1 MHGASAAADTIIR
14 ACKIDEGTLAFEALA
29 LQRHRW
35 LALTAT
41 VIASAVVLLDSTVV
55 NIALPAIQRA
65 LRADAAATQ
74 WIVNAYLL
82 LLGPLVLIG
91 GSAADLYG
99 RRRIFVLGTAIFAA
113 ASIVSGLAPNVTA
126 LIVSR
131 AAQGFGGA
139 LLTPASLAILQTTF
153 DERERS
159 KAIGIWAGA
168 GALMMAVGPL
178 LGGWLVDQIS
188 WRAIF
193 LINIPLAGTAAGLA
207 ICFAPESRDRR
218 AKQLDLAGA
227 ASVAIGL
234 AALTWSLTAVS
245 KSGFRDEK
253 VLAALAT
260 GIVLLTSFVAIEA
273 YLGDRAMM
281 PLSLFRSR
289 NFSTM
294 NGLTLLLYFA
304 LSGALYFL
312 PFGLIRLG
320 GYSATQAGAALSPFA
335 LIVGLGSLLVG
346 SIASRLNW
354 RLLLT
359 LGPVIVACGF
369 ALLALIDF
377 KQSYWTGIF
386 PSMLLLGVGMAIT
399 VQPLTSTVL
408 TSSGEVHAGIASGIN
423 NAVARVAG
431 LLAVA
436 ALGALFFTNFS
447 SHFTGA
453 APAQVSDA
461 LNAVM
466 RGQASAKP
474 EAIAAFRHALRVVML
489 VPAGCAAL
497 AGLIAWLWTDPR
509 SLHAIKTQA

>member
-1 MHGASAAADTIIR
+1 MTS
-14 ACKIDEGTLAFEALA
+14 
-29 LQRHRW
+29 QRHRW
-35 LALTAT
+35 LTLAAT

-113 ASIVSGLAPNVTA
+113 ASVVSGLAPNVAA
-126 LIVSR
+126 LILSR

-153 DERERS
+153 SEKERS

-168 GALMMAVGPL
+168 GALMMAVGPF
-178 LGGWLVDQIS
+178 LGGWLVDHIS

-207 ICFAPESRDRR
+207 ICFAPESRDPR
-218 AKQLDLAGA
+218 AKQLDLGGA

-245 KSGFRDEK
+245 GSGFRDEK
-253 VLAALAT
+253 VLAALAA
-260 GIVLLTSFVAIEA
+260 GIVLLTLFIVIEA
-273 YLGDRAMM
+273 HLRDRAMM

-289 NFSTM
+289 NFSAM
-294 NGLTLLLYFA
+294 NALTLLLYFG
-304 LSGALYFL
+304 LGGALYYL

-320 GYSATQAGAALSPFA
+320 GYSATQAGAAWSPLA
-335 LIVGLGSLLVG
+335 VIIGLGSFLVG
-346 SIASRLNW
+346 AIANRLNW
-354 RLLLT
+354 RLLLAA
-359 LGPVIVACGF
+359 GPLITACGF
-369 ALLALIDF
+369 ALLSFIDF
-377 KQSYWTGIF
+377 KQSYWTGVF

-408 TSSGEVHAGIASGIN
+408 ASCGEAHAGIASGIN
-423 NAVARVAG
+423 NAVARVAS

-436 ALGALFFTNFS
+436 SLGALFFANFA
-447 SHFTGA
+447 SHLSGA
-453 APAQVSDA
+453 TPAEVRDA

-474 EAIAAFRHALRVVML
+474 EAIAAFRHALRIVML
-489 VPAGCAAL
+489 VPACCAAL
-497 AGLIAWLWTDPR
+497 AGLIAWLGADP
-509 SLHAIKTQA
+509 SGLHAVAGRRE